1 MQTSFPA
8 PDVQEE
14 NNTDEAN
21 CNEPVVQSEIY
32 LITDNNPQLYDRF
45 NSDIRQIGRLIA
57 SALHPLQHPQ

>member
-1 MQTSFPA
+1 M
-8 PDVQEE
+8 QEE

-57 SALHPLQHPQ
+57 SALHPLQRPQ